1 MALATAPGG
10 GRLSKP
16 PVIRCRGLSR
26 WYGEVQGLS
35 GLDLE
40 VHGGVIGLL
49 GPNGS
54 GKSTFMRLLTG
65 LIRPSRG
72 TVELFGQPVTHGRQD
87 VFEKIGYAP
96 GDDIHFETERAV
108 DFLALIASLGGD
120 SRAASERRADEVLD
134 EVGLLAARKKRLNS
148 MSKGMRQRVK
158 VAQALLFDPQ
168 LLLLDEPLNGMDPV
182 SRRQT
187 LDLVRRFG
195 AEGRTVVL
203 ASHVLHEVE
212 AVTDHLV
219 LIHHGRLLAEG
230 RLGEIRELV
239 DRKPRRLV
247 LDGSDLRGLAAE
259 VLADG
264 LVTGISFEADGRLAL
279 DTREL
284 GNLLHR
290 LGQLG
295 SAGQIH
301 SLDVEDQ
308 NLESVFDLL
317 VGESA

>member
-1 MALATAPGG
+1 MSETPI
-10 GRLSKP
+10 
-16 PVIRCRGLSR
+16 IRCRGLSR

-40 VHGGVIGLL
+40 VHAGVIGLL

-72 TVELFGQPVTHGRQD
+72 TVELFGQPVTPGRQD
-87 VFEKIGYAP
+87 VFAKIGHAP

-120 SRAASERRADEVLD
+120 TRAESERRADEALD
-134 EVGLLAARKKRLNS
+134 EVGLLDAREKRLDS

-182 SRRQT
+182 SRRHT

-230 RLGEIRELV
+230 RLGEIRALV

-247 LDGSDLRGLAAE
+247 LDGADLRGLAAQ
-259 VLADG
+259 VLADD

-279 DTREL
+279 ETREL
-284 GNLLHR
+284 GNLLDR

-308 NLESVFDLL
+308 NLEAVFDLL
-317 VGESA
+317 VGETA

>member
-1 MALATAPGG
+1 M
-10 GRLSKP
+10 SSS

-40 VHGGVIGLL
+40 VDAGVVGLL

-72 TVELFGQPVTHGRQD
+72 TVELFGMPVQPGKQE
-87 VFEKIGYAP
+87 VFARIGHSP
-96 GDDIHFETERAV
+96 GDDIHLETERAV

-120 SRAASERRADEVLD
+120 SRAESEKRADRALD
-134 EVGLLAARKKRLNS
+134 QVGMLEAREKRLDS

-187 LDLVRRFG
+187 LDLVRRYG

-219 LIHHGRLLAEG
+219 LLHHGRLLAEG
-230 RLGEIRELV
+230 RLDEIRELV
-239 DRKPRRLV
+239 DRKPRRL
-247 LDGSDLRGLAAE
+247 LIDGEDLPQLAAQT
-259 VLADG
+259 LAEG
-264 LVTGISFEADGRLAL
+264 LVSGLSFEADGRLAL
-279 DTREL
+279 ETREL
-284 GNLLHR
+284 RALLDR
-290 LGQLG
+290 LVEVGAQG
-295 SAGQIH
+295 AIH
-301 SLDVEDQ
+301 HMDVEDQ

>member
-1 MALATAPGG
+1 MSETPI
-10 GRLSKP
+10 
-16 PVIRCRGLSR
+16 IRCRGLSR

-40 VHGGVIGLL
+40 VYAGVIGLL

-72 TVELFGQPVTHGRQD
+72 TVELFGKPVTPGRQE
-87 VFEKIGYAP
+87 VFAKIGHAP

-120 SRAASERRADEVLD
+120 TRAESERRADEALD
-134 EVGLLAARKKRLNS
+134 EVGLLDAREKRLNS

-182 SRRQT
+182 SRRHT

-259 VLADG
+259 VLADD

-279 DTREL
+279 ETRDL
-284 GNLLHR
+284 GNLLDR

-295 SAGQIH
+295 TAGQIH

-308 NLESVFDLL
+308 NLEAVFDLL
-317 VGESA
+317 VGETA

>member
-1 MALATAPGG
+1 M
-10 GRLSKP
+10 SEP
-16 PVIRCRGLSR
+16 PIIRCRGLSR

-40 VHGGVIGLL
+40 VHAGVIGLL

-72 TVELFGQPVTHGRQD
+72 TVELFGQPVTPGRQD
-87 VFEKIGYAP
+87 VFAKIGHAP

-120 SRAASERRADEVLD
+120 SRAESERRADQALD
-134 EVGLLAARKKRLNS
+134 EVGLLDAREKRLNS

-195 AEGRTVVL
+195 TEGRTVVL

-247 LDGSDLRGLAAE
+247 LNGSDLRGLAAQ
-259 VLADG
+259 VLADD

-279 DTREL
+279 ETRDL
-284 GNLLHR
+284 SKLLDR

-295 SAGQIH
+295 SAGQIN

-308 NLESVFDLL
+308 NLEAVFDLL
-317 VGESA
+317 VGETA

>member
-1 MALATAPGG
+1 M
-10 GRLSKP
+10 SEP
-16 PVIRCRGLSR
+16 PIIRCRGLSR

-40 VHGGVIGLL
+40 VHAGVIGLL

-72 TVELFGQPVTHGRQD
+72 TVELFGQPVTPGRQD
-87 VFEKIGYAP
+87 VFAKIGHAP

-120 SRAASERRADEVLD
+120 SRAESERRADQALD
-134 EVGLLAARKKRLNS
+134 EVGLLDAREKRLNS

-158 VAQALLFDPQ
+158 VAQALLFDLQ

-195 AEGRTVVL
+195 TEGRTVVL

-247 LDGSDLRGLAAE
+247 LNGSDLRGLAAQ
-259 VLADG
+259 VLADD

-279 DTREL
+279 ETRDL
-284 GNLLHR
+284 SKLLDR

-295 SAGQIH
+295 SAGQII

-308 NLESVFDLL
+308 NLEAVFDLL
-317 VGESA
+317 VGETA